1 MSDGDFDFEPI
12 AGLPQMLPEGERLLW
27 QGRPDRWRL
36 ALDAFRLRWLVAYIA
51 ALALWRISSGIH
63 DGETMSAIAISAASA
78 SGLGI
83 AGLALLLGIGWLMA
97 GGTVYSITSKRL
109 VIRHGVA
116 MPMAINVPFASIDSA
131 GFRANGDGTGDI
143 TLKLVPKQR
152 PSYFALWPHAR
163 PLAYRHPEPMLRAI
177 PDARTVAGIISEAL
191 AASCEQAPARI
202 EPARIE
208 TVEAVVKPRRPV
220 EASVGEIAVAS

>member
-1 MSDGDFDFEPI
+1 MSDGDYDFEPI
-12 AGLPQMLPEGERLLW
+12 PGLPQLLPAGERLIW

-36 ALDAFRLRWLVAYIA
+36 AVDAFRLRWLVAYVA
-51 ALALWRISSGIH
+51 VLAVWRVASGVH
-63 DGETMSAIAISAASA
+63 DGEALSAVAISAASA
-78 SGLGI
+78 TGLGM
-83 AGLALLLGIGWLMA
+83 AGLALLYGIGWLIA
-97 GGTVYSITSKRL
+97 GGTVYSITSRRL
-109 VIRHGVA
+109 VIRHGIA

-143 TLKLVPKQR
+143 TLKIVAKQR

-177 PDARTVAGIISEAL
+177 PDVRTVAGIIADAL

-202 EPARIE
+202 E
-208 TVEAVVKPRRPV
+208 TVEAAAKPRRPV
-220 EASVGEIAVAS
+220 EAEVGGIAVAS